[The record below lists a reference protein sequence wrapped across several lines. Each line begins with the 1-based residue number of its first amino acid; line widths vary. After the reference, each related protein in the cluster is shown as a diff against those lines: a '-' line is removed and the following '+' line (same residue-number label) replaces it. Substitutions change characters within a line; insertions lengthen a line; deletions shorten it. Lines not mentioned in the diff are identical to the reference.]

1 MLFIPDPDPDVLS
14 ITDPGSRMQ
23 GSKRHRIPDSD
34 PQHWPWVWS
43 LCFQVAD
50 KRKRDIAAFL
60 RGLFLLAEE
69 IAHSGM
75 AIVLFLILY
84 LLMHRTRVY
93 I

>member
-1 MLFIPDPDPDVLS
+1 MDLG
-14 ITDPGSRMQ
+14 T
-23 GSKRHRIPDSD
+23 
-34 PQHWPWVWS
+34 

-75 AIVLFLILY
+75 ASVLLFLNFLFIYLPVSFLY
-84 LLMHRTRVY
+84 LLIFTY
-93 I
+93 